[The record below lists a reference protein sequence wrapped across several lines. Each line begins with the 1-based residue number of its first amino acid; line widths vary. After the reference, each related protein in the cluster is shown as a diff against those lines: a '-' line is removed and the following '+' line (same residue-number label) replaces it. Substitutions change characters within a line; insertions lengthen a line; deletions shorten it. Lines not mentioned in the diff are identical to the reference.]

1 MTIDSIQTK
10 FFHRCPKQNLCD
22 QRSDPEHLKC
32 WLHQSDLRATKEEA
46 LTGWKRENKASPFCV
61 PTRAASMYQNHQVRF
76 EIHHI
81 CQKPATHEC
90 TFCIQPRV
98 AYNPRGGFR
107 PLKGNTCI
115 STEIRELAQTEEQ
128 LPTDYVNLNLVGI
141 ELNWDDNDLRDW
153 CMMRAPP
160 NALIHMAKITTRR
173 GSAIGTGLVSFFS
186 YEEAQKFALAV
197 DGVGLGS
204 SKLQVSY
211 GRSEAADPRIK
222 AGDNSYVQGE
232 KRRCAQSITVA
243 RMNRLIKSCGPY
255 SSDALSI
262 LERMKMEGIPITA
275 LAITHVLM
283 SLRDT
288 IPPQA
293 ERAER
298 LLIDICYPQWGSLR
312 MTPHMVNIVIDAWCK
327 CESMRRAELLATKM
341 DEEVV
346 IYVKPDQFEG
356 TDSETR
362 FAFPPPNMETYEILT
377 HGWSRC
383 GLMDEVGE
391 MRKIYKAGDDQ
402 LAPSLVGSRGAVQAA
417 SSVITTWGRRRSGFV
432 SEKTSGMFVSFFSC
446 PEALVV
452 LSCACVSA
460 YLRAFLLSVAR
471 AQIAE
476 ALNKR
481 ECLHTGMF
489 VPTRNDKIKKGKG
502 FGIGAMYKSFFWR
515 SLY

>member
-1 MTIDSIQTK
+1 MQTK

-76 EIHHI
+76 EIHI
-81 CQKPATHEC
+81 CQKPATHER

-222 AGDNSYVQGE
+222 PGDNSYVQGE

-255 SSDALSI
+255 SSDASSI

-298 LLIDICYPQWGSLR
+298 LLLDICYPQWGSLR

-377 HGWSRC
+377 NGWSRC

-432 SEKTSGMFVSFFSC
+432 SEKTSGMFVFHF
-446 PEALVV
+446 
-452 LSCACVSA
+452 LS
-460 YLRAFLLSVAR
+460 
-471 AQIAE
+471 
-476 ALNKR
+476 
-481 ECLHTGMF
+481 
-489 VPTRNDKIKKGKG
+489 
-502 FGIGAMYKSFFWR
+502 
-515 SLY
+515 